1 MNEFNGPVQFYSLAT
16 ARLSCCFAT
25 ASRLAS
31 ATSEQAANSSTH
43 AVKAATNSAV
53 EKFASA
59 TTRSCCFASTIG
71 VAAIAAAAR
80 CTAYSNRNFFGDAL

>member
-1 MNEFNGPVQFYSLAT
+1 
-16 ARLSCCFAT
+16 
-25 ASRLAS
+25 
-31 ATSEQAANSSTH
+31 
-43 AVKAATNSAV
+43 VKAATNSAV